1 MLKLKSL
8 RPQLLL
14 VVALALAPL
23 AIASIVQGVL
33 HVQAREAATDSI
45 LRETANYATRN
56 EQNIFASTERFLSQ
70 MAVQPEMRASA
81 QACARAL
88 KLASMGRL
96 STANVSLVDARGKT
110 VCSSTGRA
118 DIADYAQLSWWRAIE
133 GRTAPFI
140 SPQLQSEAAKK
151 NVLPVVLPV
160 HDAQGAFAG
169 ALVAALDM
177 RWVAQASPYG
187 RLPPFALML
196 IVDGKG
202 DVIAANRAVPQGL
215 GDAVAARK
223 GDKTQKTF
231 HDAQGVRW
239 RWTAAHI
246 GNSGK
251 SIAFAITEPM
261 PYGVTQAYLFGS
273 VLLPILMVI
282 LASIAMWLGTE
293 RFVIRWTT
301 YLKRVSAA
309 YGQNHFALELTELDE
324 APDEFKLLGE
334 EMKSMAQ
341 SIRDRDRAM
350 NSALA
355 QKSAMA
361 REIHHRIK
369 NNLQIVA
376 SLISLYSQ
384 NVSDRD
390 GKSAFSQILARVG
403 ALTLIQRLMD
413 MREATPVVDMRR
425 LFTELAEQM
434 RATAIEANLRYRLIV
449 SSEDWL
455 LPPDMATPVAFFA
468 VEALT
473 FELFTPQKNGDMR
486 NVALYFGSDGPDHLF
501 LWVEDGVF
509 GAQSMRKGRPPPDRI
524 FAALAEQLKGEYRL
538 EKTGDDKWRL
548 SLRLPVHSG
557 TQGPAIRMPREENAP
572 EPPAAAERGA
582 ATLHRTA
589 DEQTQADWVS
599 RSAGMVRRMFT
610 PSGAHSWIISPPN

>member
-1 MLKLKSL
+1 MLKIKSL
-8 RPQLLL
+8 RPLLML

-33 HVQAREAATDSI
+33 HVQARETATDSI

-56 EQNIFASTERFLSQ
+56 EQNIFSSTERFLSQ
-70 MAVQPEMRASA
+70 MAEQPEVRTSP

-96 STANVSLVDARGKT
+96 SAVNVSMVDAQGRT
-110 VCSSTGRA
+110 VCSSTGKA
-118 DIADYAQLSWWRAIE
+118 DIADFSRLSWWSAVKV
-133 GRTAPFI
+133 RTQPYV
-140 SPQLQSEAAKK
+140 SPQLMSQAANR
-151 NVLPVVLPV
+151 NVLPVILPL
-160 HDAQGAFAG
+160 HDKNGSFAG
-169 ALVAALDM
+169 ALIDALDM
-177 RWVAQASPYG
+177 RWVAQTSPYG

-196 IVDGKG
+196 IIDDKG
-202 DVIAANRAVPQGL
+202 NVIAANRPVPEGMAK
-215 GDAVAARK
+215 AVAARR
-223 GDKTQKTF
+223 GDSAQRTF
-231 HDAQGVRW
+231 HDASGKRW

-246 GNSGK
+246 ANSGK
-251 SIAFAITEPM
+251 SIAFALTEPIA
-261 PYGVTQAYLFGS
+261 YGVTQAYLLGN

-309 YGQNHFALELTELDE
+309 YAQNHFALELTELEE

-341 SIRDRDRAM
+341 SIRDRDRVL
-350 NSALA
+350 NSALQ

-369 NNLQIVA
+369 NNLQIVS

-384 NVSDRD
+384 NVADRE
-390 GKSAFSQILARVG
+390 GKRAFSQILARVG

-413 MREATPVVDMRR
+413 MRDTTPVVDMRR
-425 LFTELAEQM
+425 LFLELAEQM
-434 RATAIEANLRYRLIV
+434 RAVAVESNLQYRLIV

-473 FELFTPQKNGDMR
+473 FELFAPQKDGAPR

-501 LWVEDGVF
+501 LWVEDAVF
-509 GAQSMRKGRPPPDRI
+509 STQSLHTGRPPPERI

-538 EKTGDDKWRL
+538 EKTSDDRWRL

-557 TQGPAIRMPREENAP
+557 TQGPAMRMPREESIASQESAP
-572 EPPAAAERGA
+572 GGSAQAG
-582 ATLHRTA
+582 TLQRTGSGN
-589 DEQTQADWVS
+589 DQADWLS
-599 RSAGMVRRMFT
+599 RSVGMLSRIFT
-610 PSGAHSWIISPPN
+610 PSASQS